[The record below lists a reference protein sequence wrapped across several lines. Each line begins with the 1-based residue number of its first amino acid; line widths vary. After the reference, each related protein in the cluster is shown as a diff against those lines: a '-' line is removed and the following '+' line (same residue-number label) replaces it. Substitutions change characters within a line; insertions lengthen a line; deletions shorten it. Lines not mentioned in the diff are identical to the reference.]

1 MSPLLYFYRSKCLHD
16 SHTIL
21 AIRIACHR
29 RESAPI
35 REFYKEQHKNLL
47 SVDAEKS
54 IWWVFNAAKTEVE
67 KSVTHI
73 QNYIQKTSISKWTYT
88 MNKFYFCQNH
98 DISTSSCMLLHQPY
112 DWRCNPDLVKQIING
127 RSFFQ
132 LSGSSI
138 DIWCNVQK
146 IFQSVSQKFLWYN
159 CNKVVLPKWYY
170 LQLIENYKKVLNN
183 I

>member
-1 MSPLLYFYRSKCLHD
+1 MKLAWTACKFIVFGVRKYKKKFKKGMACGYHTQVFKISPLLYFYRSKCLHD

-73 QNYIQKTSISKWTYT
+73 QSYIQKTSISKWTHT

-98 DISTSSCMLLHQPY
+98 DSSTSSCMLLHQPY
-112 DWRCNPDLVKQIING
+112 DWRCNPDLVEQIING
-127 RSFFQ
+127 RSFF
-132 LSGSSI
+132 STE
-138 DIWCNVQK
+138 W
-146 IFQSVSQKFLWYN
+146 KFHWY
-159 CNKVVLPKWYY
+159 LM
-170 LQLIENYKKVLNN
+170 
-183 I
+183 

>member
-1 MSPLLYFYRSKCLHD
+1 MACGYHTQVLKMSPLLYFYRSKCLHD

-112 DWRCNPDLVKQIING
+112 D
-127 RSFFQ
+127 
-132 LSGSSI
+132 
-138 DIWCNVQK
+138 
-146 IFQSVSQKFLWYN
+146 
-159 CNKVVLPKWYY
+159 
-170 LQLIENYKKVLNN
+170 
-183 I
+183 

>member
-1 MSPLLYFYRSKCLHD
+1 MKLAWTACKFIVFGVRKYKKKFKKGMACGYHTQVFKISPLLYFYRSKCLHD

-54 IWWVFNAAKTEVE
+54 IWWVFNVAKTEME

-73 QNYIQKTSISKWTYT
+73 QNYIQKTSISKWTHT

-98 DISTSSCMLLHQPY
+98 DSSTSSCMLLHQPY
-112 DWRCNPDLVKQIING
+112 DWRCNPDLVEQIING
-127 RSFFQ
+127 RSFF
-132 LSGSSI
+132 STE
-138 DIWCNVQK
+138 W
-146 IFQSVSQKFLWYN
+146 KFHWY
-159 CNKVVLPKWYY
+159 LM
-170 LQLIENYKKVLNN
+170 
-183 I
+183 